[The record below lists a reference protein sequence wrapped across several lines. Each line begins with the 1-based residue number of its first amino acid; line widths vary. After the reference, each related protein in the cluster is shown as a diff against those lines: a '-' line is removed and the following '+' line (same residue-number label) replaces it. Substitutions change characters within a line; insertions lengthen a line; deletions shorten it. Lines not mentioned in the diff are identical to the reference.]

1 MEKQSCLPKESQV
14 MEYCHKIDKSL
25 TERHTIVN
33 LLESLK
39 REDITME
46 EMEKIGARLQKA
58 GQRALSPLIRR
69 LWREENG
76 YHISRYVFLLDFFED
91 EVWID
96 QIIRIALKRNDLEED
111 GKAALLSVLDDYGID
126 ISAPPFSKVLAE
138 LNGPLELTI
147 PRLLDKGEV
156 GMVRFIEDFLC
167 YPRETQAAVVSRIA
181 RIKDPRVMSIFEI
194 VLRLDDMDIVG
205 ETITTLGRIRNGK
218 AASLLKAFDCMGDK
232 GLRRLA
238 ERSLRRLSFL
248 GVTPDE
254 PAADTSPRPMYLCS
268 VSSIDGSGNR
278 TLWFSRWGT
287 EGRLDVLFMQLNEKC
302 GMVDALGYSDISRE
316 KYDKLYQEITGEE
329 ALNEIEPAYAILL
342 IRDAL
347 SLNKKNS
354 SHLPAEFYVQRG
366 VLPPEALV
374 PEPYTPRFSGF
385 DLKRLGDCRELVER
399 SASLFE
405 DEYFC
410 GWFSADGRT
419 FDLAETFDLLE
430 NGSAGRRLATALEG
444 FVEGFIQEKIV
455 PNSDQVARRLFL
467 IADLMRRTG
476 RERKTVEKT
485 LAVALDLLNPGFPDR
500 RSPFLRQYALE
511 SLKVT
516 REAVAE
522 GFDLRLYGDWDE
534 DGELWD

>member
-1 MEKQSCLPKESQV
+1 VAPFCRRKKS

-39 REDITME
+39 RDDITME

-58 GQRALSPLIRR
+58 GKRALSPLIRR

-76 YHISRYVFLLDFFED
+76 DHISRYVFLLDFFED

-96 QIIRIALKRNDLEED
+96 QIIRITLKRSDLEED
-111 GKAALLSVLDDYGID
+111 GKAALLSVLEDYGID
-126 ISAPPFSKVLAE
+126 ISVPPFSKLLAE

-147 PRLLDKGEV
+147 PRLLDKGEA
-156 GMVRFIEDFLC
+156 GMVRFMEDFLC
-167 YPRETQAAVVSRIA
+167 YPRETQAAVIRQIA
-181 RIKDPRVMSIFEI
+181 RINDHRVMSLFEI
-194 VLRLDDMDIVG
+194 LLRLEDMDIVG
-205 ETITTLGRIRNGK
+205 ETIATLGRIREKK
-218 AASLLKAFDCMGDK
+218 AASLLKAFDCPGNPQ
-232 GLRRLA
+232 LRSLA

-248 GVTPDE
+248 GITPDE
-254 PAADTSPRPMYLCS
+254 PTAGVSPRPSYLCS

-287 EGRLDVLFMQLNEKC
+287 EGRLDVLFMQLNDKY

-316 KYDKLYQEITGEE
+316 KYDKLYLEVTGEE
-329 ALNEIEPAYAILL
+329 TLNEIEPAYAILL

-366 VLPPEALV
+366 VLPAEALV
-374 PEPYTPRFSGF
+374 PEPYSPRFPGF
-385 DLKRLGDCRELVER
+385 DLKRLDGSSELGGQ

-405 DEYFC
+405 EEYFS

-419 FDLAETFDLLE
+419 FDLAEAFDLLE
-430 NGSAGRRLATALEG
+430 NRSAGRRLATALEG
-444 FVEGFIQEKIV
+444 FIEGFIQEKVV
-455 PNSDQVARRLFL
+455 PNSERMARRLFL

-476 RERKTVEKT
+476 RERQLVEKT
-485 LAVALDLLNPGFPDR
+485 LSVALDLLKPGFSGR
-500 RSPFLRQYALE
+500 RSPFIRQYALE

-522 GFDLRLYGDWDE
+522 GFDLRLQGDWEE